1 MTVTSGEMF
10 SFKADA
16 WEKGKHEAICAIVS
30 TGRREDLISYSDL
43 SKQIISIRVEPHDY
57 AMDRLL
63 DEISKEENAAGRGI
77 LTALV
82 VLKEERVPA
91 EGFWASAHAIGCVI
105 DDKWA
110 FWIAEVKRVR
120 MECKKHPLCPE

>member
-1 MTVTSGEMF
+1 MF
-10 SFKADA
+10 GFKADA
-16 WEKGKHEAICAIVS
+16 WEKGKREAICAIVS
-30 TGRREDLISYSDL
+30 AGRREDLISYSDL

-91 EGFWASAHAIGCVI
+91 EGFWASARAMERVMERLI
-105 DDKWA
+105 DDKWS
-110 FWIAEVKRVR
+110 FWAEEVKFVWR
-120 MECKKHPLCPE
+120 ECKRHPLCPE